1 MNIIEFFLSQEVTLS
16 SKLLEILYI
25 CIGMIV
31 CYSAYRNA
39 FDKSNPHRYGTAFF
53 WGMLGI
59 LFMMGKWLPSSV
71 TGVFVMLLVIPVI
84 TGKTAKG
91 KLDKPTQEEMQQGFQ
106 KIGMKI
112 FIPALCIGL
121 TALCFALFT
130 DISSIAGVGVGVGI
144 AIIILMLMSKE
155 NRSTIFLKDARRMLD
170 TVGPMSLLPILL
182 ATLGA
187 VFTAAGV
194 GEVISSMVSHIIPSG
209 NLVIGILVYAIGM
222 ALFTMVMGNAFA
234 AITVMSVGIGA
245 PFVLALGADPTIVG
259 SLALTCGFCGTL
271 ITPMAANFNM
281 VPVAILEM
289 KDKYGVIKKQILVAV
304 ILLIFQIIYMI
315 MMS

>member
-1 MNIIEFFLSQEVTLS
+1 MNPVDFFFSSEITLS
-16 SKLLEILYI
+16 SKLLEVLYI
-25 CIGMIV
+25 TIGFIA
-31 CYSAYRNA
+31 CYCAYRNA
-39 FDKSNPHRYGTAFF
+39 FDKTNPHRIGTAFF
-53 WGMLGI
+53 WGMLGT
-59 LFMMGKWLPSSV
+59 LFMAGKWLPSSV
-71 TGVFVMLLVIPVI
+71 TGLLVLLLVIPVI
-84 TGKTAKG
+84 LGKTARG
-91 KLDKPTQEEMQQGFQ
+91 QVEKPSSEEMQQRFQ

-130 DISSIAGVGVGVGI
+130 NISSIVGVGVGVMI
-144 AIIILMLMSKE
+144 AIGMLMIMAKE

-182 ATLGA
+182 AALGA

-194 GEVISSMVSHIIPSG
+194 GGVISSMVSHIIPSG

-245 PFVLALGADPTIVG
+245 PFVLSLGADPTIVG

-289 KDKYGVIKKQILVAV
+289 KDKYGVIKKQILIAV
-304 ILLIFQIIYMI
+304 ILLAFQITYMLI
-315 MMS
+315 MS

>member
-1 MNIIEFFLSQEVTLS
+1 MNIMNFFFSQEITLS
-16 SKLLEILYI
+16 SKLLEVLYI
-25 CIGMIV
+25 CIGLV
-31 CYSAYRNA
+31 ACYSAYRNA
-39 FDKSNPHRYGTAFF
+39 IDESNPHRYGTAFF
-53 WGMLGI
+53 WGMLGLLFI
-59 LFMMGKWLPSSV
+59 LGKWLPSSL
-71 TGVFVMLLVIPVI
+71 TGLFVLLLVIPVI
-84 TGKTAKG
+84 LGKTSKG
-91 KLDKPTQEEMQQGFQ
+91 KLEKPSEEEMQKGYQ

-130 DISSIAGVGVGVGI
+130 EISSIVGVGVGVGI
-144 AIIILMLMSKE
+144 AICILMMMSKE

-170 TVGPMSLLPILL
+170 TIGPMSLLPILL

-209 NLVIGILVYAIGM
+209 SLTIGIMVYAIGM

-245 PFVLALGADPTIVG
+245 PFVLSLGADPTIVG

-289 KDKYGVIKKQILVAV
+289 KDKYGVIKKQIVVAV
-304 ILLIFQIIYMI
+304 ILFIFQLIYMI

>member
-1 MNIIEFFLSQEVTLS
+1 MNFINFFLSQEVTLS
-16 SKLLEILYI
+16 SKLLEVLYI
-25 CIGMIV
+25 CIGLTA
-31 CYSAYRNA
+31 CYCAFCNA
-39 FDKSNPHRYGTAFF
+39 KDQSNPHRLGTAVF

-59 LFMMGKWLPSSV
+59 LFIAGKWLPSFV
-71 TGVFVMLLVIPVI
+71 TGLCVLLLVIPVI
-84 TGKTAKG
+84 FDKTSKG
-91 KLDKPTQEEMQQGFQ
+91 KLEKPSEVEMQYGFE

-130 DISSIAGVGVGVGI
+130 NISSIVGVGVGVGI
-144 AIIILMLMSKE
+144 AILILMVMSKE

-170 TVGPMSLLPILL
+170 TIGPMSLLPILL
-182 ATLGA
+182 AALGA

-194 GEVISSMVSHIIPSG
+194 GEVISTMVSHIIPSG
-209 NLVIGILVYAIGM
+209 NLVVGILVYAIGM

-281 VPVAILEM
+281 VPIAILEM
-289 KDKYGVIKKQILVAV
+289 KDKYGVIKKQIGVAI

-315 MMS
+315 IMS